1 MSEGGGRRPGRVWVG
16 GKQTILKTGSG
27 GQPNGACEPWATG
40 EGGEE
45 AEVYPGNM
53 GAGAVRSGWNAGWKG
68 GHWWLCGICTRV
80 CLQGW
85 AWKSGEAGAE
95 VQPPAGCGLLNR
107 CLRCGIHEFLVD
119 VATVAHLYERN

>member
-1 MSEGGGRRPGRVWVG
+1 MSEGGGRRPGRGLG

-53 GAGAVRSGWNAGWKG
+53 GAGTVRSGWKG
-68 GHWWLCGICTRV
+68 GRWLVTGYVGFVHVSV
-80 CLQGW
+80 CRDGLGSLGRQ
-85 AWKSGEAGAE
+85 
-95 VQPPAGCGLLNR
+95 VQWRSLL
-107 CLRCGIHEFLVD
+107 LAVD
-119 VATVAHLYERN
+119 Y